1 MSEPGKNIINDTILS
16 SAQSGDNK
24 QTEALISNIE
34 MLLKQLPQS
43 TSILLLNM
51 TTLFRRA

>member
-24 QTEALISNIE
+24 QTEALSNIE
-34 MLLKQLPQS
+34 ILLKQLPQS